1 MYRSDPRYWCYILAR
16 DFEVVWDKLI
26 HLQVWF
32 EDTNMVHPQRVIH
45 HFKRVVIILKPMQ
58 AEVAPPLF
66 SHCASY
72 PFALALLGWE
82 WRWGADFQLCCS
94 SILVR
99 GQATASPSCSYM
111 QWFNWNYWPV
121 VSNLR
126 GQSASDWHITPVV
139 FRDPPCSFSLGEL
152 LYVLLLAFIIA
163 CPTFTDRLS
172 WKQTCFLHSALL

>member
-16 DFEVVWDKLI
+16 DFEVVWNKLFTY
-26 HLQVWF
+26 QVWF
-32 EDTNMVHPQRVIH
+32 EDTNMIHKGLYTTLRRLWLFWSQCRRRWRPLCSHSAHPTLLLL
-45 HFKRVVIILKPMQ
+45 HFWVGSGGGGQISNCAALPSKSEGKPLPHRP
-58 AEVAPPLF
+58 A
-66 SHCASY
+66 
-72 PFALALLGWE
+72 
-82 WRWGADFQLCCS
+82 
-94 SILVR
+94 
-99 GQATASPSCSYM
+99 YM

-163 CPTFTDRLS
+163 SPTFTDRLS
-172 WKQTCFLHSALL
+172 WTQTCFLHSALL